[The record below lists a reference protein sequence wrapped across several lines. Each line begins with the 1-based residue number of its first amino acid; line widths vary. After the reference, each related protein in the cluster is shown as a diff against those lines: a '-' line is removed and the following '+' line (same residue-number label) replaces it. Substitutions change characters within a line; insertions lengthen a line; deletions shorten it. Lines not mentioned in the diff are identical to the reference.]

1 MTPTLREHLRAMMRK
16 HGSLVVLQSFVAI
29 ANTLSN
35 TFALIY
41 LVREWYDYLACS
53 VFILVCCVVPLVM
66 LVFASKKLIENFS
79 ASIITGLFSLV
90 LYYLSLM
97 LFDGLDVLDGW
108 LLVLVPSTMFGLYVV
123 TFWIPYNVLI
133 MHVSSKKARGAT
145 IGMYFLVWPLITTVG
160 PLAGGAI
167 ITAASYD
174 AVFSAS
180 ILILVCAMFYVSGFG
195 ILRTFR
201 DRIIIPELLQS
212 VTRGLAGRQRIAL
225 DFAGVDRG
233 VMYGILAHGVADGV
247 FWIAVPIL
255 SFEYAA
261 SESTLSHFLSLF
273 ALWGAVMTVAMGYLS
288 DKIRRRAMFL
298 RAGAVFTAVSMI
310 AVSLSGS
317 VDAYLVAMSSTYFW
331 VAVIPAFLFTMML
344 DKLERL
350 KRKGVV
356 VREFV
361 LNAGRA
367 LGVAMTIT
375 MLLLGMDMVL
385 AIAAAGLVVGTIAV
399 IR

>member
-1 MTPTLREHLRAMMRK
+1 MRK

-41 LVREWYDYLACS
+41 LVREGYDYLACS